1 MQSIKVRDK
10 NFSILI
16 PEEKILER
24 VSAVAAQISA
34 DLKDKNPLF
43 LAVLNGSFIFAA
55 DLLRGITTPCEITF
69 VRLASYVGTE
79 STGKVMELIG
89 LKEDIKGRTVVIVE
103 DIVDSGLTMT
113 KLLKVLKEKEPGEVR
128 IATLL
133 QKPECLTVPLNI
145 DYCCFE
151 IPNQFIIGYGLDY
164 DGDARYLRS
173 IYTVTD

>member
-10 NFSILI
+10 NFTVLI
-16 PEEKILER
+16 PEDEIRAR

-34 DLKDKNPLF
+34 DLEGKNPLF

-55 DLLRGITTPCEITF
+55 DLLRGITTPCEISF
-69 VRLASYVGTE
+69 VRLTSYAGTE
-79 STGKVMELIG
+79 STGKVTELIG
-89 LKEDIKGRTVVIVE
+89 LNEDLKGRTVVIVE

-113 KLLKVLKEKEPGEVR
+113 KLLKMLKEKEPAEVR
-128 IATLL
+128 VATLL
-133 QKPECLTVPLNI
+133 QKPECLTVPLHI

-173 IYTVTD
+173 IYTVTE